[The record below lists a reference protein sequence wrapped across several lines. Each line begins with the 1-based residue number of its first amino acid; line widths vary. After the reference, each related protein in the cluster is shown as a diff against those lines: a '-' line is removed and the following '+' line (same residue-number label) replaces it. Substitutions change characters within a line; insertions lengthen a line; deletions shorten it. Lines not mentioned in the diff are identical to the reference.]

1 MMTEL
6 ASPLTSSSQLY
17 LDGVSAGH
25 FIQGNGPLQFPL
37 VQLPHVDV
45 VQLLQAWRH
54 HESVVCNT
62 PTEDPANL
70 HAAAG
75 KMWTSQ

>member
-1 MMTEL
+1 MTEP

-17 LDGVSAGH
+17 LEGVSAGG
-25 FIQGNGPLQFPL
+25 FIQGNGPLQFPF

-62 PTEDPANL
+62 PTEDPDHL
-70 HAAAG
+70 HTAAV